1 MFSDSVTS
9 QHLFLQVKQPMMLS
23 ASSRPDRPN
32 WPRPELILILG
43 SLLAML
49 AILAIVASLLLRE
62 REDAA
67 QTAARAAA
75 NIVQL
80 IDADVMHNAELYDS
94 SLQGMISSWQRPDI
108 KNLSPELRQLVLFDR
123 STAASYKGDLVLLDN
138 KGNLLADSLSVTPR
152 DDNFSDRAYFKD
164 HAADPSPDLHVST
177 PYKTRWG
184 YKDWCISFSRR
195 ISGPHGEFQGIA
207 SAAMRLIYFKH
218 LFMSQNLGAGSSI
231 NLINANGILI
241 VRYPDLEGQDLI
253 GKDYSHTANFQRIL
267 KEGDGS
273 FTGISSQLNA
283 PRLYTFSRVGTLPLV
298 VVIGQSEEAVYAVW
312 TRNAWLVATATGV
325 LCIGILWL
333 TWLLS
338 RELRR
343 RRRAEDA
350 LADLAAT
357 DGLTGL
363 DNRRQLDEAMETEW
377 ARAQRSGKR
386 LSLLMIDVDH
396 FKAFN
401 ERHGHQGGDEAL
413 RLIAQ
418 TIALNIRRPGD
429 RLARYGGEEFVV
441 VLPETDVTGA
451 MIIAQNIR
459 RSVESLPLFKNA
471 EHSLT
476 VSIGV
481 ASGIVRQG
489 DKLETFFGIA
499 DKALYRAKNNG
510 RNRVEQWAAASDSE
524 TPNKA

>member
-1 MFSDSVTS
+1 MT
-9 QHLFLQVKQPMMLS
+9 LFAS
-23 ASSRPDRPN
+23 ARPAQLK
-32 WPRPELILILG
+32 WPRPEFMLILG
-43 SLLAML
+43 SLLSVS

-62 REDAA
+62 RDDAA

-75 NIVQL
+75 NIVRL

-94 SLQGMISSWQRPDI
+94 SLQGMISSWQRDDL
-108 KNLSPELRQLVLFDR
+108 KDLSPELRQLVLFDR

-138 KGNLLADSLSVTPR
+138 KGELLADSLSVTPR
-152 DDNFSDRAYFKD
+152 DDNFSDRSYFQI
-164 HAADPSPDLHVST
+164 HRVDPSLGLHVST
-177 PYKTRWG
+177 PYKSRWG
-184 YKDWCISFSRR
+184 FKDWCISFSRR
-195 ISGPHGEFQGIA
+195 MSGPDGKFLGVA
-207 SAAMRLIYFKH
+207 SAAMRLVYFKN
-218 LFMSQNLGAGSSI
+218 LFMSQNLGTGASI

-241 VRYPDLEGQDLI
+241 VRYPDLEGQDLT
-253 GKDYSHTANFQRIL
+253 GKDYSYGANFQRIL

-273 FTGISSQLNA
+273 FSALSTQLNTQ
-283 PRLYTFSRVGTLPLV
+283 RLYTFSRVGNLPLI
-298 VVIGQSEEAVYAVW
+298 VVIGQSEEEVYAVW
-312 TRNAWLVATATGV
+312 KRNAWLVTTATGV
-325 LCIGILWL
+325 LCLGILWL
-333 TWLLS
+333 AWLLS

-350 LADLAAT
+350 LASLAAT

-363 DNRRQLDEAMETEW
+363 DNRRQLDEAMDTEW
-377 ARAQRSGKR
+377 ARAQRSGKC

-418 TIALNIRRPGD
+418 TIAYNIRRPGD

-441 VLPETDVTGA
+441 VLPETDLKGA
-451 MIIAQNIR
+451 MMIAENIR
-459 RSVESLPLFKNA
+459 RSVESLPLFTDA
-471 EHSLT
+471 QHPLT

-481 ASGIVRQG
+481 ASEVVRQG

-499 DKALYRAKNNG
+499 DKALYQAKNNG
-510 RNRVEQWAAASDSE
+510 RNRVEQRAAVSASE
-524 TPNKA
+524 LINQA

>member
-1 MFSDSVTS
+1 
-9 QHLFLQVKQPMMLS
+9 MMLS
-23 ASSRPDRPN
+23 ASSRPDRPH
-32 WPRPELILILG
+32 WPRPELMLILG

-62 REDAA
+62 RDDAA

-75 NIVQL
+75 NIVRL

-94 SLQGMISSWQRPDI
+94 SLQGMISSWQRPDL
-108 KNLSPELRQLVLFDR
+108 KNLSPELKQLVLFDR

-138 KGNLLADSLSVTPR
+138 KGDILADSLSITSRV
-152 DDNFSDRAYFKD
+152 DNFSDRSYFKI
-164 HAADPSPDLHVST
+164 HATDPSTDLHVST

-195 ISGPHGEFQGIA
+195 ISGPDGEFLGIA
-207 SAAMRLIYFKH
+207 SAAMRLVYFKN

-241 VRYPDLEGQDLI
+241 VRYPDLDGQDLI
-253 GKDYSHTANFQRIL
+253 GKDYSHTSNFQRIL

-273 FTGISSQLNA
+273 FTALSTQMNA
-283 PRLYTFSRVGTLPLV
+283 KRLYTFSRVGNLPLI
-298 VVIGQSEEAVYAVW
+298 VVIGQSEEEVYAVW

-325 LCIGILWL
+325 LCFGILWL

-363 DNRRQLDEAMETEW
+363 DNRRQLDEAMDTEW

-418 TIALNIRRPGD
+418 TISYSIRRPGD
-429 RLARYGGEEFVV
+429 QLARYGGEEFVV
-441 VLPETDVTGA
+441 VLPETDLKGA
-451 MIIAQNIR
+451 MMIAENIR
-459 RSVESLPLFKNA
+459 HSVEALPRFANA
-471 EHSLT
+471 EHSIT

-481 ASGIVRQG
+481 VSEIVRPG
-489 DKLETFFGIA
+489 DKLESFFGIA
-499 DKALYRAKNNG
+499 DKALYQAKNNG
-510 RNRVEQWAAASDSE
+510 RNRVEQRAAATGSE
-524 TPNKA
+524 NLSQA